1 MTPEIYMRHF
11 SKGAFTNPDAEIRAD
26 ALAVLNRAADV
37 VRELGARY
45 LKVWPGQD
53 GWDYPFQVDHHQ
65 QWELAVS
72 GMRELAL
79 ANPDLKIVIEYKPR
93 EPRNKMFWDSS
104 AKTALGIKAMGV
116 DNVGVLLDFGHALFG
131 GESPAAAAQLLID
144 HDLLWAMDVNDNLR
158 SWDDDM
164 VVGTVHPVELF
175 EFFYTLR
182 SNGWE
187 GVWQL
192 DQFPFREDTV
202 EAARLSI
209 RFLKSD
215 VPSPGKPRHRGL
227 AGRAGPRGRD
237 GRATRRPGRSLRRH
251 GGRVVTT
258 IEEEEDLV
266 PHVDP
271 SALPGGELPV
281 LGRVPA
287 GASREQAVAHLAEAA
302 RQVRRRDIQMV
313 HAAGLGHIGG
323 EFSVIDILVTLYL
336 HAMNMS
342 PGAAGRSG
350 AGPLHPVE
358 GSRGRRALHH
368 VGRGGLPAGQGPGD
382 LHATELTAQRPSGQD
397 QDRGR
402 GGQHGTTRTR
412 VADRRGHG
420 VRGQAR
426 RIAAPYVRRG
436 R

>member
-1 MTPEIYMRHF
+1 MTDYPPFGAGLWHFASYLDRYATDGYAPPVSTLEQIERAGEVGDLSYVDVPYPFTEGVTVEQVKQALADQGLQAIGVTPEIYMRHF

-72 GMRELAL
+72 GMRDLAL

-93 EPRNKMFWDSS
+93 EPRNKMFWDSA

-182 SNGWE
+182 RNGWE

-209 RFLKSD
+209 RFLK
-215 VPSPGKPRHRGL
+215 
-227 AGRAGPRGRD
+227 AMFRALESLDIEALRD
-237 GRATRRPGRSLRRH
+237 AQAREDALGAQ
-251 GGRVVTT
+251 RVVQDALFAGMG
-258 IEEEEDLV
+258 EE
-266 PHVDP
+266 
-271 SALPGGELPV
+271 S
-281 LGRVPA
+281 
-287 GASREQAVAHLAEAA
+287 
-302 RQVRRRDIQMV
+302 
-313 HAAGLGHIGG
+313 
-323 EFSVIDILVTLYL
+323 
-336 HAMNMS
+336 
-342 PGAAGRSG
+342 
-350 AGPLHPVE
+350 
-358 GSRGRRALHH
+358 
-368 VGRGGLPAGQGPGD
+368 
-382 LHATELTAQRPSGQD
+382 
-397 QDRGR
+397 
-402 GGQHGTTRTR
+402 
-412 VADRRGHG
+412 
-420 VRGQAR
+420 
-426 RIAAPYVRRG
+426 
-436 R
+436 

>member
-1 MTPEIYMRHF
+1 MTDYPPFGAGLWHFASYLDRYATDGYAPPVSTLEQIERAGEVGDLSYVDVPYPFTEGVSVEQVKQALAEQGLQAIGVTPEIYMRHF

-26 ALAVLNRAADV
+26 ALAVLNRAAEV

-93 EPRNKMFWDSS
+93 EPRNKMFWDSA

-209 RFLKSD
+209 RFLK
-215 VPSPGKPRHRGL
+215 RIF
-227 AGRAGPRGRD
+227 RALESLD
-237 GRATRRPGRSLRRH
+237 IEALRAAQAREDALGAQ
-251 GGRVVTT
+251 RVVQDALFGGMG
-258 IEEEEDLV
+258 EE
-266 PHVDP
+266 
-271 SALPGGELPV
+271 S
-281 LGRVPA
+281 
-287 GASREQAVAHLAEAA
+287 
-302 RQVRRRDIQMV
+302 
-313 HAAGLGHIGG
+313 
-323 EFSVIDILVTLYL
+323 
-336 HAMNMS
+336 
-342 PGAAGRSG
+342 
-350 AGPLHPVE
+350 
-358 GSRGRRALHH
+358 
-368 VGRGGLPAGQGPGD
+368 
-382 LHATELTAQRPSGQD
+382 
-397 QDRGR
+397 
-402 GGQHGTTRTR
+402 
-412 VADRRGHG
+412 
-420 VRGQAR
+420 
-426 RIAAPYVRRG
+426 
-436 R
+436 